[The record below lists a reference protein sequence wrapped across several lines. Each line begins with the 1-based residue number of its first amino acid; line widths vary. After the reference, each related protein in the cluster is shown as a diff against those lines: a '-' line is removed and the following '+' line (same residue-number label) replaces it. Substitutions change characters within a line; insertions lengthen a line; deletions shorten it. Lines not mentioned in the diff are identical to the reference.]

1 MANPQCKIEQ
11 RTKAILPCGIV
22 FDLSANV
29 ADDAAKSGAQEFE
42 FPPRALELVGMRI
55 ASHHKGRAFG
65 YAQVTLAQLYALAFG
80 RLDELLDRPVGEPR
94 IGRMR
99 NRLLLHGGVHH
110 HALEIFTLD
119 RPSPMRH

>member
-11 RTKAILPCGIV
+11 QTKAILPCGIV

-55 ASHHKGRAFG
+55 ASHHNDRAFG
-65 YAQVTLAQLYALAFG
+65 HAQVTLAQLYALAFG
-80 RLDELLDRPVGEPR
+80 RLDSIARWVSGASVGCA
-94 IGRMR
+94 IAFSCTVVSTTMR
-99 NRLLLHGGVHH
+99 SR
-110 HALEIFTLD
+110 
-119 RPSPMRH
+119 PMRH